1 MELQVNQVIEELSKI
16 DDATENLIL
25 SADEEKREYA
35 ATIESRKKEFEEAL
49 ITKMNLSIDA
59 YKTRV
64 KAENEKVLKQY
75 RQETESLLNKQ
86 EASYEKNH
94 TQWAKNIFQSLIQE

>member
-1 MELQVNQVIEELSKI
+1 
-16 DDATENLIL
+16 
-25 SADEEKREYA
+25 
-35 ATIESRKKEFEEAL
+35 
-49 ITKMNLSIDA
+49 MNLSIDA

-75 RQETESLLNKQ
+75 RQETEALLNKQ

-94 TQWAKNIFQSLIQE
+94 TKWAKNIFQSLIQE

>member
-35 ATIESRKKEFEEAL
+35 AIIESRKKEFEEAL

-94 TQWAKNIFQSLIQE
+94 TQWAKNIFHSLIQE